1 MSGPTDPEWHDLM
14 DTWQSK
20 EPDEP
25 AAAPLSDEVRRRIR
39 RKVWRHSLLLV
50 LVAVCE
56 VVVAV
61 GLMAWMVF
69 GVLDL
74 RRPVDLFA
82 LLGTV
87 VLFAV
92 AFYYSFR
99 NRRGTWWPAA
109 ESTTTF
115 VDLSIERCRRKLRT
129 VRFLP
134 KLLGGGVSFLAVWG
148 TWALLSRP
156 VAPSAAKWIEFWGFL
171 VLYPA
176 AFLAW
181 GAWYKRK
188 TLRELAELEELR
200 RSLGEDPLP

>member
-1 MSGPTDPEWHDLM
+1 MSRTTDPEWSDLM
-14 DTWQSK
+14 EAWQS
-20 EPDEP
+20 EAPDGSAPAPLPDEI
-25 AAAPLSDEVRRRIR
+25 RRRIR
-39 RKVWRHSLLLV
+39 RKVRRHSFLLV
-50 LVAVCE
+50 LVAVSE
-56 VVVAV
+56 VVMAV
-61 GLMAWMVF
+61 GMMAWMVF

-74 RRPVDLFA
+74 RKPVDLFA
-82 LLGTV
+82 LTGTM

-92 AFYYSFR
+92 AFYYTIR

-134 KLLGGGVSFLAVWG
+134 KLLGMGITFVAALGI
-148 TWALLSRP
+148 WALLTRP
-156 VAPSAAKWIEFWGFL
+156 VAPPALQWIEFFGFL

-176 AFLAW
+176 VFLIW

-188 TLRELAELEELR
+188 TLREMAEWEALR
-200 RSLGEDPLP
+200 RGLGE

>member
-1 MSGPTDPEWHDLM
+1 MNVPTDPEWRNLM
-14 DTWQSK
+14 EAWQS
-20 EPDEP
+20 EAPEE
-25 AAAPLSDEVRRRIR
+25 AAATPLTDEVRRRIR
-39 RKVWRHSLLLV
+39 GKVKRHGYWLIF
-50 LVAVCE
+50 VAVSE
-56 VVVAV
+56 IIVAA
-61 GLMAWMVF
+61 GTMGWLIHL
-69 GVLDL
+69 LDF
-74 RRPVDLFA
+74 RQPHHFFA
-82 LLGTV
+82 LIGSL

-134 KLLGGGVSFLAVWG
+134 KLLAGGVSFLAVWV

-156 VAPSAAKWIEFWGFL
+156 EPPSVAKWIEVLGFL

-176 AFLAW
+176 VYLAW

-188 TLRELAELEELR
+188 TLREMAEWEELR
-200 RSLGEDPLP
+200 RSLE

>member
-1 MSGPTDPEWHDLM
+1 MNVPTDPEWRDLM
-14 DTWQSK
+14 DAWQSK

-25 AAAPLSDEVRRRIR
+25 AAVPLSDEVRRRIR
-39 RKVWRHSLLLV
+39 RKVRRHGVALILL
-50 LVAVCE
+50 AISE
-56 VVVAV
+56 VVLAV
-61 GLMAWMVF
+61 GMTAWMALY
-69 GVLDL
+69 VLDL
-74 RRPVDLFA
+74 RRPVDLVA
-82 LLGTV
+82 LIGTV

-92 AFYYSFR
+92 AFYYSTR

-156 VAPSAAKWIEFWGFL
+156 VTPPVSKWIEFFGFL

-176 AFLAW
+176 VYLAW
-181 GAWYKRK
+181 GVWYKRK
-188 TLRELAELEELR
+188 TLRELAKWEELR
-200 RSLGEDPLP
+200 RSLGE

>member
-1 MSGPTDPEWHDLM
+1 MSRPNDPEWHDLM
-14 DTWQSK
+14 EAWQS
-20 EPDEP
+20 EASDGDAPAPLPDEI
-25 AAAPLSDEVRRRIR
+25 RRRIR
-39 RKVWRHSLLLV
+39 RKVRRHSVLLV
-50 LVAVCE
+50 LLAVSE
-56 VVVAV
+56 VIIAV
-61 GLMAWMVF
+61 GMTAWMAF
-69 GVLDL
+69 GLLDL
-74 RRPVDLFA
+74 RRPADLFA
-82 LLGTV
+82 LIGTL

-92 AFYYSFR
+92 SFYYTVK

-134 KLLGGGVSFLAVWG
+134 KLLAGGVSFLAVWG

-156 VAPSAAKWIEFWGFL
+156 EPPSAAKWIEFFGFL

-176 AFLAW
+176 VYLAW

-188 TLRELAELEELR
+188 TLREMAEWEALR
-200 RSLGEDPLP
+200 RSLGEEA

>member
-1 MSGPTDPEWHDLM
+1 MSVPTDPEWRNLM
-14 DTWQSK
+14 AAWQS
-20 EPDEP
+20 EAPDE
-25 AAAPLSDEVRRRIR
+25 AAPPPLSDEVRKRIR
-39 RKVWRHSLLLV
+39 RKVRRHSYWLV
-50 LVAVCE
+50 LLAISEIAMVI
-56 VVVAV
+56 
-61 GLMAWMVF
+61 GLTAWMVLD
-69 GVLDL
+69 VLDL
-74 RRPVDLFA
+74 RRPVDLVA
-82 LLGTV
+82 LIGTV
-87 VLFAV
+87 FLFAV
-92 AFYYSFR
+92 AFFYSFR

-156 VAPSAAKWIEFWGFL
+156 EAPPAARWIEFFGFL
-171 VLYPA
+171 ILYPA

-188 TLRELAELEELR
+188 TLRELAEWEELR
-200 RSLGEDPLP
+200 RSLG